1 MACRFTHHVRSIEAL
16 FVIMCAYIF
25 YLIAEIFHFSGILAM
40 TFCGITMKNYVHAN
54 ISPVRPV
61 VLGIARVRHISSISF
76 MFAELPAHSQVH
88 DQDAGPCDGDDR
100 FHLPGNFVHQQRT
113 SLELAFCVP
122 YHTLL
127 HRLQVSGK
135 RN

>member
-54 ISPVRPV
+54 ISPVSPTIISDHDDSYFTKY
-61 VLGIARVRHISSISF
+61 VL
-76 MFAELPAHSQVH
+76 AELPADSQVH
-88 DQDAGPCDGDDR
+88 DQDAGPRDGDDR
-100 FHLPGNFVHQQRT
+100 VHLPGNFFHQQRT
-113 SLELAFCVP
+113 SLELAFCIP
-122 YHTLL
+122 DHPLL

-135 RN
+135 PN